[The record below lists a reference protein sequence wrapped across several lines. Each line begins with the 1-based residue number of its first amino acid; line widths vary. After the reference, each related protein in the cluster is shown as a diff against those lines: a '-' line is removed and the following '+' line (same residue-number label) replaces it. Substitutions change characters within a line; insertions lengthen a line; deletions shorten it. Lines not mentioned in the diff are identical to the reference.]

1 MLGAKVRKI
10 PKTCM
15 EIDIFSYLCSI
26 FYIDM
31 KEFVISEAKAETA
44 VLVGL
49 ITQEQD
55 EAKTK
60 EYLDELEF
68 LADTAGAVTVKRFT
82 QKVQGPS
89 QVTYVG
95 KGKLEEISQYIKQQ
109 EDAYYDWLD
118 AGSPEPEEGQDAPQP
133 IGMVIF
139 DDELSAK
146 QIRNIEAELKVKIL
160 DRTSLILDIFAMR
173 AQTAEAKTQ
182 VELAQYRYMLPRL
195 QRLWT
200 HLERQGGGSGS
211 GGGKGSVGLRGPGET
226 QLEMDQRIIR
236 QRISLLKERLV
247 DIDKQKTTQ
256 RKNRGRLIRVALVG
270 YTNVGKSTMMNLLA
284 KSDVFAENKLFA
296 TLDTTVRKM
305 VIDNLPFL
313 LADTVG
319 FIRKL
324 PTDLVD
330 SFKSTLDEV
339 READMLV
346 HVVDISHPDFEE
358 QIKVVEKTL
367 ADLGCADKPAMLVF
381 NKIDA
386 YTWVEKDSDDLTPL
400 TKENLTLDDLKKTW
414 MARTGENQHY
424 LECLFISAKQKE
436 NIDALRETL
445 YKRVRELHVQK
456 YPYNDF
462 LYTVEE

>member
-1 MLGAKVRKI
+1 
-10 PKTCM
+10 M
-15 EIDIFSYLCSI
+15 EGTITQWKAEHACRGPPQQNRC
-26 FYIDM
+26 FYFVVLPLYCNFANTIYIYRM

-49 ITQEQD
+49 ITQEQN
-55 EAKTK
+55 EEKTN

-82 QKVQGPS
+82 QKLGGPNMVS
-89 QVTYVG
+89 YVG
-95 KGKLEEISQYIKQQ
+95 KGKLEEIKQYVENEK
-109 EDAYYDWLD
+109 ENDR
-118 AGSPEPEEGQDAPQP
+118 PV
-133 IGMVIF
+133 GMVIF

-146 QIRNIEAELKVKIL
+146 QIRNIEKELQVKIL

-173 AQTAEAKTQ
+173 AQTANAKTQ

-226 QLEMDQRIIR
+226 QLEMDRRIILQRIT
-236 QRISLLKERLV
+236 LLKQRLV
-247 DIDKQKTTQ
+247 EIDKQKATQ
-256 RKNRGRLIRVALVG
+256 RKNRGRMIRVALVG
-270 YTNVGKSTMMNLLA
+270 YTNVGKSTLMNLLS
-284 KSDVFAENKLFA
+284 KSEVFAENKLFA
-296 TLDTTVRKM
+296 TLDTTVRKV

-339 READMLV
+339 READLLL

-358 QIKVVEKTL
+358 QIKVVDNTL
-367 ADLGCADKPAMLVF
+367 RELDAADKPTMIVF
-381 NKIDA
+381 NKTDQ
-386 YTWVEKDSDDLTPL
+386 YKWVEKAPDDLTPS
-400 TKENLTLDDLKKTW
+400 TQENLSLEDLKRTW
-414 MARTGENQHY
+414 MAKLNEN
-424 LECLFISAKQKE
+424 CVFISARQKQ
-436 NIDALRETL
+436 NIDEFREML
-445 YKRVRELHVQK
+445 YKAVRQLHVQK

-462 LYTVEE
+462 LYPTD